1 MEKWKIKKVFR
12 SIKGYISL
20 AFQLPHFITAL
31 FLLLMS
37 IISLILSFNIEN
49 SLISS
54 IFSNIFAGLITGI
67 AICFISGLK
76 SMSFNNIDTEIE
88 WLWKIHEE
96 CLEYI
101 NMHKAIQKMGFDDK
115 GKIYEEIYDLICK
128 AESINTSIT
137 QSQFNRSLLFNPEN
151 YCLKYLEY
159 EVSKVS
165 KCFIEIYENI
175 KELNDYE
182 ITKKK
187 FNELFKD
194 VYFTIYKLNGSIIHR
209 TDGLKKKRNMMRKF
223 II

>member
-1 MEKWKIKKVFR
+1 
-12 SIKGYISL
+12 
-20 AFQLPHFITAL
+20 
-31 FLLLMS
+31 MS
-37 IISLILSFNIEN
+37 VISLILAFNIEN
-49 SLISS
+49 SLVSS

-76 SMSFNNIDTEIE
+76 SMSFNNIVTEID

-101 NMHKAIQKMGFDDK
+101 NMHKTIQKMKFDDK
-115 GKIYEEIYDLICK
+115 DKIYEEIYDLICK

-137 QSQFNRSLLFNPEN
+137 QSQFNKSLSFSPEN

-165 KCFIEIYENI
+165 KFFTEIYENI

-187 FNELFKD
+187 FDELFKD
-194 VYFTIYKLNGSIIHR
+194 AYFTIFKLNGSIIHR
-209 TDGLKKKRNMMRKF
+209 TDELKKKRNMMRKF

>member
-1 MEKWKIKKVFR
+1 
-12 SIKGYISL
+12 
-20 AFQLPHFITAL
+20 
-31 FLLLMS
+31 MS
-37 IISLILSFNIEN
+37 IISLILAFNIKS
-49 SLISS
+49 SLVSS

-101 NMHKAIQKMGFDDK
+101 NMYKTIQKMGFDDK
-115 GKIYEEIYDLICK
+115 GKICEEIYDLICK
-128 AESINTSIT
+128 AESINSSIT
-137 QSQFNRSLLFNPEN
+137 QSQFNRSLRFNPEN

-165 KCFIEIYENI
+165 KCFTEFYENI

-194 VYFTIYKLNGSIIHR
+194 VYFTIFKLNGSIIHR
-209 TDGLKKKRNMMRKF
+209 TDGLKKKRNMMKKF